1 MNPIPEPFQH
11 LPQYRVVICTSCR
24 IGIIPKQ
31 AEAHWERKHPGTPSE
46 QRRDIARQIHN
57 ITSIAQQ
64 PSNVRYPRPDE
75 GACSSLH
82 LYTDGF
88 RCTADSNG
96 RQCEYVARSIPGIQQ
111 HCRNTHGWSNVQKRG
126 GYAREKSVQTA
137 NRLWDTDQ
145 ACQQLFR
152 AAGWQ
157 RYFPVHVAR
166 PAVTSNSNETAQPS
180 RTEQGQAYLKQL
192 FAGFEE
198 AKLHQSEQGP
208 RHRSE
213 ANPWLEHTGW
223 EGHIGPHQRLVVQ
236 MIRPVVGSHDAED
249 GPPRSTGGI
258 ETVREDEFEGE
269 DTESEQ
275 ALEAACKA
283 TVLLI
288 RRSFDICRPEIV
300 GRSALEY
307 VNRREAGAPNN
318 DKPFYGKQKVQ
329 TLQKYTDRWVK
340 ILRYLW
346 RTSEKAKEARPD
358 YRLTQGQTN
367 ALAHLKAVA
376 ASVVEEEG
384 GSDPD
389 RDPSASERQRRQRQ
403 KRRQQHRF
411 VDASMS
417 FWIAMFDHELK
428 DREYESGV
436 LSGLA
441 VLGLDTVHGGWM
453 PAINYTPILAA
464 VITTL
469 RAIVVRRA
477 WRTRVEAIRAS
488 IRRGIPEEAA
498 RDQAPSVLDG
508 VQEAV
513 HRFMTLTAFGGKPTP
528 LNRIFQ
534 QKTYGMKI
542 RYTTKAEGQIGWEGD
557 DSIVVRKIKFKMADI
572 RTVVHGL
579 VTTIRQRLIGELLL
593 SARVEDPGSNEW
605 RPQGMPRFDLS
616 TVCDD
621 HAVLDEGWSFIQHVQ
636 NQWEVDG
643 PTWMGMRVFD
653 DPVVRRRF
661 VIEDEGIDDG
671 EGRAV
676 EWNEKAV
683 HDYLRQIRRF
693 KEELIVLVH
702 MTAGAP
708 ARATELISIMRENG
722 PSARSQRGVFIH
734 HGMVVFVTDYHKG
747 FSASQNFKI
756 VHRSVPREV
765 GELVV

>member
-24 IGIIPKQ
+24 ISVIPRQ
-31 AEAHWERKHPGTPSE
+31 AEAHWERKHAGTSP
-46 QRRDIARQIHN
+46 QLRRDIARQIQD
-57 ITSIAQQ
+57 IPGIAQA
-64 PSNVRYPRPDE
+64 PSEVEYPRPDE
-75 GACSSLH
+75 GACNSFR
-82 LYTDGF
+82 LYTDGL

-96 RQCEYVARSIPGIQQ
+96 RQCEYITRTIRGIQE
-111 HCRNTHGWSNVQKRG
+111 HCRKTHGWKNARGKGGNVGQKT
-126 GYAREKSVQTA
+126 VPTA
-137 NRLWDTDQ
+137 NQPWDTNQ
-145 ACQQLFR
+145 ACQQLFH

-157 RYFPVHVAR
+157 RYFPVNVAT
-166 PAVTSNSNETAQPS
+166 PAIASNGNVAPQPS

-192 FAGFEE
+192 FTGFEE
-198 AKLHQSEQGP
+198 AKQQQSEQGP

-223 EGHIGPHQRLVVQ
+223 EGHIGPHQRVVVQ
-236 MIRPVVGSHDAED
+236 MIRPVGGPEDGED
-249 GPPRSTGGI
+249 GPPRTGAGI
-258 ETVREDEFEGE
+258 EDVGEDEREAE
-269 DTESEQ
+269 DAESEQ

-288 RRSFDICRPEIV
+288 RRSFDLCRPEIV

-307 VNRREAGAPNN
+307 VNRREAGAPNS

-329 TLQKYTDRWVK
+329 TLQKYADRWVK

-346 RTSEKAKEARPD
+346 RTAEKAKEERPD
-358 YRLTQGQTN
+358 YRMTQRQTE

-376 ASVVEEEG
+376 ASVVEGEEG
-384 GSDPD
+384 GSIPTTT
-389 RDPSASERQRRQRQ
+389 PSASPRPPRQRQ

-411 VDASMS
+411 VAASMS

-464 VITTL
+464 MITTL
-469 RAIVVRRA
+469 RAIVVRQAWCTRA
-477 WRTRVEAIRAS
+477 EAIRTS
-488 IRRGIPEEAA
+488 IRRGIPDEAA

-557 DSIVVRKIKFKMADI
+557 DSIVVRKIKFKMDDI

-579 VTTIRQRLIGELLL
+579 VTTMRQRLVGELLL
-593 SARVEDPGSNEW
+593 SAPVENPGSASGGHQEC
-605 RPQGMPRFDLS
+605 PD
-616 TVCDD
+616 
-621 HAVLDEGWSFIQHVQ
+621 
-636 NQWEVDG
+636 
-643 PTWMGMRVFD
+643 
-653 DPVVRRRF
+653 
-661 VIEDEGIDDG
+661 
-671 EGRAV
+671 
-676 EWNEKAV
+676 
-683 HDYLRQIRRF
+683 
-693 KEELIVLVH
+693 
-702 MTAGAP
+702 
-708 ARATELISIMRENG
+708 SI
-722 PSARSQRGVFIH
+722 
-734 HGMVVFVTDYHKG
+734 
-747 FSASQNFKI
+747 
-756 VHRSVPREV
+756 
-765 GELVV
+765 